1 MFTHSTCPRAAAEAE
16 FPSPGVDTEVT
27 SLRGRALWGCDSLGE
42 RGWHR
47 AWGFRAVSC
56 LGRAGFV
63 FIQLLWRQALRASL
77 LAMKIQVGALCPAAP
92 PAPRN
97 PVEWGILPASARCS
111 LSGTSLQA
119 PGLSCHGASGGGD
132 QDGGVQCKPERFQ
145 RGQRCVEVT
154 VTA

>member
-1 MFTHSTCPRAAAEAE
+1 MFTHSTCPWAAAEAE

-63 FIQLLWRQALRASL
+63 FIQLLWRRALRASL

-92 PAPRN
+92 ERTEQTLGFTLYLSTTFSWSSLLSNLVNLGWTVQSLCAADTAPCMV
-97 PVEWGILPASARCS
+97 PCWL
-111 LSGTSLQA
+111 L
-119 PGLSCHGASGGGD
+119 
-132 QDGGVQCKPERFQ
+132 
-145 RGQRCVEVT
+145 
-154 VTA
+154 